1 MQPTLVSKPDSVV
14 INNER
19 FKPYLT
25 RDVIA
30 AKIKEIA
37 AEIDR
42 DLDGK
47 VPILVGVLNG
57 AFIFLADLMRALSIE
72 CEVDFLK
79 LSSYGAAKISSGR
92 VHELKSL
99 DADIEG
105 RHVILVEDI
114 VDTGLSMEFLQKKM
128 QEFKPASVRTAV
140 LLHKKAATRI
150 PLDLDYVCFEID
162 NLFVVGYGLDYAQVG
177 RQLADIYI
185 LDN

>member
-1 MQPTLVSKPDSVV
+1 MQSTLVSKTDNIVV
-14 INNER
+14 NGEEFR
-19 FKPYLT
+19 LYLS
-25 RDVIA
+25 REQIA
-30 AKIKEIA
+30 VRVAALA

-47 VPILVGVLNG
+47 VPILIGVLNG
-57 AFIFLADLMRALSIE
+57 AFIFLADLMRALEIE

-79 LSSYGAAKISSGR
+79 LSSYGAEKISSGR

-99 DADIEG
+99 DANIEG

-114 VDTGLSMEFLQKKM
+114 VDTGLSMEFLLNKLGEM
-128 QEFKPASVRTAV
+128 NPASLRTAV
-140 LLHKKAATRI
+140 LLHKTAATRI
-150 PLDLDYVCFEID
+150 PLELDYVGFEID

-177 RQLADIYI
+177 RQLADIHI